1 LTRTVV
7 GFVCALKAEA
17 RHLGKGVPRN
27 PLVTRLADG
36 TLLSICGMGA
46 AAAAAGAGALIDA
59 GAGALVS
66 WGMAGGLDPSLTC
79 GRIFLPGEVSA
90 TDGAPIATSRR
101 WREHVSAALALRQP
115 LAGGRLLTS
124 PRAIA
129 SAAAK
134 AALFRETGAA
144 AVDMESRA
152 VAQVALSHE
161 APFIAVRVIVD
172 GASDALPAA
181 VSEAAD
187 ANGQLRVGRL
197 MARML
202 LAPAELRSLLRLAR
216 RYSTANRVLAAVARA
231 GHHALRAPA
240 SGGSDASLS

>member
-1 LTRTVV
+1 LTTPVV

-27 PLVTRLADG
+27 PLVTALADG
-36 TLLSICGMGA
+36 TLLSICGMGG
-46 AAAAAGAGALIDA
+46 AAAAAGARALLDA

-66 WGMAGGLDPSLTC
+66 WGMAGGLDPSLSC

-101 WREHVSAALALRQP
+101 WREQLSAALGPRQALT
-115 LAGGRLLTS
+115 GGRLLTS
-124 PRAIA
+124 PRAVA
-129 SAAAK
+129 TAAAK

-144 AVDMESRA
+144 AVDMESSA
-152 VAQVALSHE
+152 VAQVALSHA

-172 GASDALPAA
+172 GATDALPAA

-197 MARML
+197 IARML
-202 LAPAELRSLLRLAR
+202 LAPGELRSLLRLAR
-216 RYSTANRVLAAVARA
+216 RYGTANRSLAAVARA
-231 GHHALRAPA
+231 GRHALRAPDTA
-240 SGGSDASLS
+240 GSAAGLS